1 MRNAACAASA
11 QAGAKARLP
20 HDVDEARFACA
31 PPEAAVPNLN
41 ILTSPADK
49 TAGWLGCIAGS
60 REQPLKAPFPSNG
73 ALSMIQGGCA
83 LFAADA

>member
-1 MRNAACAASA
+1 MRR
-11 QAGAKARLP
+11 ARHPPKRAPRRGYRMMLMR
-20 HDVDEARFACA
+20 HGLLV

-41 ILTSPADK
+41 ILISPADK
-49 TAGWLGCIAGS
+49 PAGWLGCIAGS

-83 LFAADA
+83 QFADDT